1 LLLKIAARRRIIFLN
16 REVTAMKRKVIYI
29 FLCFALVLGAVVPAR
44 AASETDVAV
53 NYLVER
59 GIFKGDENG
68 NLNLG
73 KGLTRA
79 ELAAILSRIDG
90 AEQLWDTPSQEGN
103 NFRYSVADYYV
114 QNCGYADVP
123 AWALLYVSY
132 CNMQGL
138 MQGYGA
144 TQFGANDPVNP
155 KAICTVML
163 RWLGYAETDW
173 SYDTSV
179 AKAQTAGIAPSGGL
193 SGDAALRGDV
203 AIVVY
208 KALLQKDANAPE
220 TPSGTET
227 PATPTQSAG
236 EPTEA
241 ELYAM
246 AEEVVR
252 LVNVERAAAGLRE
265 VVLKPELMEVARWKS
280 QDMVDYGYFGHY
292 SPNLPNGGQSGQKV
306 QTLNIRGLMGCS
318 ENLAVGYSTPQS
330 VVTGWMGSGGHRD
343 NILDYLLTHVGVGV
357 AYNPKSGGYL
367 MWTLIL
373 SNWTDK
379 AVDQDSLRG
388 LPYIEA
394 TDPPTAYTPLKT
406 K

>member
-1 LLLKIAARRRIIFLN
+1 
-16 REVTAMKRKVIYI
+16 MKRKVIYI
-29 FLCFALVLGAVVPAR
+29 SMCFALVLGAVIPAR
-44 AASETDVAV
+44 AASEQETAAA
-53 NYLVER
+53 YLVQR

-103 NFRYSVADYYV
+103 NFRYGVADYYI
-114 QNCGYADVP
+114 QNCGYTDVP
-123 AWALLYVSY
+123 AWALLYVGY

-138 MQGYGA
+138 MQGYSA
-144 TQFGANDPVNP
+144 AQFGSNDPVNP
-155 KAICTVML
+155 NAICTVML

-173 SYDTSV
+173 SYDASV
-179 AKAQTAGIAPSGGL
+179 AKAQTAGITPSGGL
-193 SGDAALRGDV
+193 SGDTALRGDV

-208 KALLQKDANAPE
+208 KALLQKDATTPE
-220 TPSGTET
+220 TPSGTDTPT
-227 PATPTQSAG
+227 PASPVG

-241 ELYAM
+241 EMYAM
-246 AEEVVR
+246 AEEVVQ

-280 QDMVDYGYFGHY
+280 QDMVDYSYYSHF
-292 SPNLPNGGQSGQKV
+292 SPNLPNGGQTGQAI
-306 QTLNIRGLMGCS
+306 QQLNIRGLWGCY
-318 ENLAVGYSTPQS
+318 ENLATGDSTPQN
-330 VVTGWMGSGGHRD
+330 VVTGWMGSEGHRE
-343 NILDYLLTHVGVGV
+343 NILDSNRTHVGVGI

-379 AVDQDSLRG
+379 AVDQDSLRD

-394 TDPPTAYTPLKT
+394 TSPATAYTPLKT